1 MTELTTTRPQSTPR
15 PVPTI
20 DPALITEEQVRF
32 GTAAARLAAPPTHGH
47 WASTL
52 GAVRGLWRS
61 HRGPEHRHYPQ
72 RFAYLEHALLS
83 RELDR
88 L

>member
-1 MTELTTTRPQSTPR
+1 MTELTTTRPQPTKR

-20 DPALITEEQVRF
+20 
-32 GTAAARLAAPPTHGH
+32 
-47 WASTL
+47 
-52 GAVRGLWRS
+52 AVRGIWHS
-61 HRGPEHRHYPQ
+61 HRGAEHRHYPQ
-72 RFAYLEHALLS
+72 RFSYLENALLS

>member
-1 MTELTTTRPQSTPR
+1 MTELTTTSQPTKR

-20 DPALITEEQVRF
+20 
-32 GTAAARLAAPPTHGH
+32 
-47 WASTL
+47 
-52 GAVRGLWRS
+52 AVRGLLHS

-72 RFAYLEHALLS
+72 RFTYLDNALLS